1 MVGVETYLTSACC
14 AGNGAA
20 GVAAGGGGEAGVDE
34 GGGLCLEPG
43 IVSFALGGVG
53 AGGRV

>member
-43 IVSFALGGVG
+43 IATLAPADVVAQ
-53 AGGRV
+53 GRV